1 MNPQKTI
8 PTMNDNGLFLNESR
22 GMMQYLCNKY
32 AKNDKLYSKVPNER
46 AVIDCRLNFDMG
58 TLYSRFGEA
67 YVRIKLLPT
76 IISGCYT

>member
-22 GMMQYLCNKY
+22 GIMQYLCNKY

-67 YVRIKLLPT
+67 YVSEKSAVLVKLQ
-76 IISGCYT
+76 